1 MGAELI
7 LTPIAAAIAILAA
20 VVVLDA
26 RTVFLE
32 QVDVPL
38 QLWSSGY
45 SSLVMQQELANAM
58 LAVEREGR
66 AREATRELALQAGD
80 DAIDLVTDYFEL
92 TPLVGAFQEAGGFVT
107 YAVDSHVTVDGRDY
121 VLQLDISGR
130 DGSERVAYVRHP
142 SNDVPGFVRKGAE
155 AIMQVVSPEPLC
167 ASYLARAIENKSPLE
182 PVQDCIRVALPMA
195 SGINEVWLLNLA
207 GVLKFVEGD
216 EQGAMEHFK
225 QALQRDPTFSPA
237 LVNVGVLLMLAG
249 TPSEAVK
256 AYELLFANLDDGVS
270 DRTYAAA
277 YVEWAKALNA
287 LGERDEAV
295 AKLRRAIVASPNY
308 ASGYLQLAALLSPGP
323 EADALRARGDQ
334 VATTADQLYTENLVG
349 PIYEAGVARARP
361 L

>member
-38 QLWSSGY
+38 QLWASGY
-45 SSLVMQQELANAM
+45 NSLVMQQEFANAM
-58 LAVEREGR
+58 LAIEREGR
-66 AREATRELALQAGD
+66 ARAATRGLALQAGD

-107 YAVDSHVTVDGRDY
+107 YAVDSHVTVDRKDY
-121 VLQLDISGR
+121 VLQLGISGR

-142 SNDVPGFVRKGAE
+142 SNDVPGLVRKGAE

-167 ASYLARAIENKSPLE
+167 ASYLARALEKHGPLE
-182 PVQDCIRVALPMA
+182 PVQECIRVALPMA
-195 SGINEVWLLNLA
+195 SGTNELWLLNLA
-207 GVLKFVEGD
+207 GVVKFVEGD
-216 EQGAMEHFK
+216 EQGAMQQFK
-225 QALQRDPTFSPA
+225 AVLQREPTFSPA
-237 LVNVGVLLMLAG
+237 LVNVGVLLMHAG
-249 TPSEAVK
+249 IPAESVK
-256 AYELLFANLDDGVS
+256 AYEFLFADLDDGVS

-277 YVEWAKALNA
+277 YVEWAKALKA
-287 LGERDEAV
+287 LGRHDEAV
-295 AKLRRAIVASPNY
+295 AKLRRAIAADPNY
-308 ASGYLQLAALLSPGP
+308 AQAYLQLAAALPPGP
-323 EADALRARGDQ
+323 EADALRAQGDQ
-334 VATTADQLYTENLVG
+334 VATTADQLYTENLIG
-349 PIYEAGVARARP
+349 PVYDAGAARARP